1 MVDEARSVLNWLISP
16 TSVTMYNTGDTMR
29 AFIPKKIITDDAV
42 GGLKSAFVGKKTIIV
57 KSNSMLYPS
66 QTTSA
71 NNLDELQQ
79 HIEDLILSA
88 VREEYWP
95 AAGRMGAG
103 RKSSRY
109 NHNPFLELKW
119 QHSASEGTQYE
130 KYYNLVAGPTEKT
143 VARIIIVQPETSFTN
158 LKKGLDAWFKAVEID
173 SQPTE

>member
-16 TSVTMYNTGDTMR
+16 TSVVDGEALGDTMR
-29 AFIPKKIITDDAV
+29 AFIPKKIIT
-42 GGLKSAFVGKKTIIV
+42 TIDIRTITV

-71 NNLDELQQ
+71 HNLDELQQ
-79 HIEDLILSA
+79 YIEDLILSA
-88 VREEYWP
+88 VGEEY
-95 AAGRMGAG
+95 GKMI
-103 RKSSRY
+103 
-109 NHNPFLELKW
+109 LELKW

-130 KYYNLVAGPTEKT
+130 KYYNLVAGSTERT

>member
-1 MVDEARSVLNWLISP
+1 MVDDDARSVLNWLSRP

-29 AFIPKKIITDDAV
+29 AFIPKKIITDLLFDIKV
-42 GGLKSAFVGKKTIIV
+42 GGYAIVV

-79 HIEDLILSA
+79 YIEDLILSA
-88 VREEYWP
+88 VGEEYDKLP
-95 AAGRMGAG
+95 TD
-103 RKSSRY
+103 KV
-109 NHNPFLELKW
+109 LELKW

-130 KYYNLVAGPTEKT
+130 KYYNLVAGSTERT

-173 SQPTE
+173 SQSTG

>member
-1 MVDEARSVLNWLISP
+1 MVDDDARSVLNWLSRP

-29 AFIPKKIITDDAV
+29 AFIPKKIITDLLWDK
-42 GGLKSAFVGKKTIIV
+42 GLFVIKV

-79 HIEDLILSA
+79 YIEDLILSA
-88 VREEYWP
+88 VGEEYDKLP
-95 AAGRMGAG
+95 TD
-103 RKSSRY
+103 KV
-109 NHNPFLELKW
+109 LELKW

-130 KYYNLVAGPTEKT
+130 KYYNLVAGSTERT

-173 SQPTE
+173 SQSTE

>member
-29 AFIPKKIITDDAV
+29 AFIPKKIITDLLFDIKV
-42 GGLKSAFVGKKTIIV
+42 GGYAIVV

-79 HIEDLILSA
+79 YIEDLILSA
-88 VREEYWP
+88 VGEEYDKLP
-95 AAGRMGAG
+95 TD
-103 RKSSRY
+103 KV
-109 NHNPFLELKW
+109 LELKW

-130 KYYNLVAGPTEKT
+130 KYYNLVAGSTERT

-173 SQPTE
+173 SQSTE

>member
-1 MVDEARSVLNWLISP
+1 MVDDARSVLNWLSRP

-29 AFIPKKIITDDAV
+29 AFIPKKIITDLLFDIKV
-42 GGLKSAFVGKKTIIV
+42 GGYAIVV

-79 HIEDLILSA
+79 YIEDLILSA
-88 VREEYWP
+88 VGEEYDKLP
-95 AAGRMGAG
+95 TD
-103 RKSSRY
+103 KV
-109 NHNPFLELKW
+109 LELKW

-130 KYYNLVAGPTEKT
+130 KYYNLVAGSTERT

-173 SQPTE
+173 SQSTE

>member
-1 MVDEARSVLNWLISP
+1 MVDDARSVLNWLISP

-29 AFIPKKIITDDAV
+29 AFIPKKIITDLLFDIKV
-42 GGLKSAFVGKKTIIV
+42 GGYAIVV

-79 HIEDLILSA
+79 YIEDLILSA
-88 VREEYWP
+88 VGEEYDKLP
-95 AAGRMGAG
+95 TD
-103 RKSSRY
+103 KV
-109 NHNPFLELKW
+109 LELKW

-130 KYYNLVAGPTEKT
+130 KYYNLVAGSTERT

-173 SQPTE
+173 SQSTE

>member
-1 MVDEARSVLNWLISP
+1 MVDDDARSVLNWLSRP

-29 AFIPKKIITDDAV
+29 AFIPKKIITDLLFDIKV
-42 GGLKSAFVGKKTIIV
+42 GGYAIVV

-79 HIEDLILSA
+79 YIEDLILSA
-88 VREEYWP
+88 VGEEYDKLP
-95 AAGRMGAG
+95 TD
-103 RKSSRY
+103 KV
-109 NHNPFLELKW
+109 LELKW
-119 QHSASEGTQYE
+119 QHSASEGTQSE

-173 SQPTE
+173 SQSTE

>member
-1 MVDEARSVLNWLISP
+1 MVDDARSVLNWLISP

-29 AFIPKKIITDDAV
+29 AFIPKKIITDLLFDIKV
-42 GGLKSAFVGKKTIIV
+42 GGYAIVV

-79 HIEDLILSA
+79 YIEDLILSA
-88 VREEYWP
+88 VGEEYDKLP
-95 AAGRMGAG
+95 TD
-103 RKSSRY
+103 KV
-109 NHNPFLELKW
+109 LELKW

-130 KYYNLVAGPTEKT
+130 KYYNLVAGSTERT

>member
-29 AFIPKKIITDDAV
+29 AFIPKKIITDLLFDIKV
-42 GGLKSAFVGKKTIIV
+42 GGYAIVV

-79 HIEDLILSA
+79 YIEDLIFSA
-88 VREEYWP
+88 VCEEYDKLP
-95 AAGRMGAG
+95 KGDII
-103 RKSSRY
+103 
-109 NHNPFLELKW
+109 LELKW

-130 KYYNLVAGPTEKT
+130 KYYNLVAVSTKKT
-143 VARIIIVQPETSFTN
+143 VARIIIAQPETSFTN

>member
-1 MVDEARSVLNWLISP
+1 MVDDDARSVLNWLSRP

-29 AFIPKKIITDDAV
+29 AFIPKKIITDLLFDIKV
-42 GGLKSAFVGKKTIIV
+42 GGYAIVV

-79 HIEDLILSA
+79 YIEDLILSA
-88 VREEYWP
+88 VGEEYDKLP
-95 AAGRMGAG
+95 TD
-103 RKSSRY
+103 KV
-109 NHNPFLELKW
+109 LELKW

-130 KYYNLVAGPTEKT
+130 KYYNLVAGSTERT
-143 VARIIIVQPETSFTN
+143 VARIIIVQPETSFPK

>member
-1 MVDEARSVLNWLISP
+1 MVDDARSVLNWLISP

-79 HIEDLILSA
+79 YIEDLILSA
-88 VREEYWP
+88 VGEEY
-95 AAGRMGAG
+95 GEMI
-103 RKSSRY
+103 
-109 NHNPFLELKW
+109 LELKW

-173 SQPTE
+173 SQSTE

>member
-1 MVDEARSVLNWLISP
+1 MVDDDARSVLNWLSRP

-29 AFIPKKIITDDAV
+29 AFIPKKIITDLLFDIKV
-42 GGLKSAFVGKKTIIV
+42 GGYAIVV

-79 HIEDLILSA
+79 YIEDLILSA
-88 VREEYWP
+88 VDKEY
-95 AAGRMGAG
+95 AAF
-103 RKSSRY
+103 KSS
-109 NHNPFLELKW
+109 HSPIVVLELKW

-130 KYYNLVAGPTEKT
+130 KYYNLVAGSTERT

-158 LKKGLDAWFKAVEID
+158 LKKGLDAWFEMDIVD
-173 SQPTE
+173 SEATE